1 MGGRIWAE
9 SDVGKGSVFHFTIN
23 AEASAGN
30 QAASSHSVQLPASA
44 NSSANRY
51 PLRILLA
58 EDNAINQKVALQML
72 KKIGYEADVAANG
85 QEVLSAMELRQ
96 YDLILMDV
104 QMPVMDG
111 IEAAKKIRER
121 WKKGPN
127 HSHYRLSYGG

>member
-1 MGGRIWAE
+1 
-9 SDVGKGSVFHFTIN
+9 
-23 AEASAGN
+23 
-30 QAASSHSVQLPASA
+30 
-44 NSSANRY
+44 
-51 PLRILLA
+51 
-58 EDNAINQKVALQML
+58 ML

-111 IEAAKKIRER
+111 IEAAKKIRKK